1 MKTRIG
7 FTALLCLVSTVAC
20 ASEDTAHN
28 GYWWMGQSESFKG
41 GFVTGYAKA
50 MTTTFDAGT
59 LMCMTE
65 KGDAAVWSCAQNK
78 MVPFDFTKIR
88 FGQLSEGL
96 DEFYKDF
103 RNKGIDV
110 DFGIRYVR
118 DQLKNKKS
126 TKELDEELLN
136 CRSLSQP

>member
-7 FTALLCLVSTVAC
+7 LTVLLFLVLTGAC
-20 ASEDTAHN
+20 ASEETAHN
-28 GYWWMGQSESFKG
+28 GFWWVTLSETFKL

-50 MTTTFDAGT
+50 MTTVFDGT
-59 LMCMTE
+59 TLVCIAE
-65 KGDAAVWSCAQNK
+65 KTDEAIKSCAQK
-78 MVPFDFTKIR
+78 QAAPVDFTKIR
-88 FGQLSEGL
+88 LGQFSEGL

-118 DQLKNKKS
+118 DQLKGIKS
-126 TKELDEELLN
+126 AKELDEELLN
-136 CRSLSQP
+136 YRTLSR